1 MMRKIL
7 STLLLALSACCVA
20 VAQQSVTVDLSGK
33 TFKYDG
39 EGASGTQSLVW
50 SGLSVLQENG
60 TNPNE
65 KNYVKEGARKINAD
79 SSYNTT
85 LRCYSGHELTFS
97 TVGGEPITKIE
108 FGYWEHDG
116 KCYDPG
122 DDKVSVKAGGG
133 SYSGGGEPMTAVWTG
148 SAPNVRLHFGKQAR
162 FTFIKVTYLK

>member
-1 MMRKIL
+1 MKKTLVTIL
-7 STLLLALSACCVA
+7 VALSACCA
-20 VAQQSVTVDLSGK
+20 AMAQQSVTVDLSGR
-33 TFKYDG
+33 TFQYDG
-39 EGASGTQSLVW
+39 EGVSGTQSLVW

-65 KNYVKEGARKINAD
+65 KNYVKEGARKINSD

-108 FGYWEHDG
+108 FGYWEHEG

-122 DDKVSVKAGGG
+122 ADKVSVKAGGG
-133 SYSGGGEPMTAVWTG
+133 SYASSEPMTAVWTG
-148 SAPNVRLHFGKQAR
+148 SAPRVRFHFSKQAR